1 MISRYVATRRRAVS
15 DLGDILG
22 DPGQGLEFALADDLV
37 LDPLGTFPRWSL
49 GRVLRRSLQRAP
61 GRGGPILG
69 EGLEV
74 GHGVDAEQELHL
86 FRVPGVEAMG
96 LGEIRVAAEQD
107 AAEPGMPAEQDGQV
121 ELLGGAFVRRAVAG
135 AVDDA
140 EYLAGVGQ
148 RDDQRV
154 IAPGTVIGDVD
165 ALFTTGAGG
174 DQRAVGIEDGLVE
187 EVGRLLGPEFEP
199 SLIEDVLEGF
209 DVVGGEA
216 AAEVARGG
224 GVGEA
229 VGAQGVEEDEVV
241 ASLFD
246 VVEAGAVAQ
255 GIVGEVED
263 VVGLVVGEVEL
274 EQVEPLVNGFREAE
288 VADQQLNP
296 ADAAARNRESWWRPR
311 TGCCS
316 R

>member
-1 MISRYVATRRRAVS
+1 
-15 DLGDILG
+15 
-22 DPGQGLEFALADDLV
+22 
-37 LDPLGTFPRWSL
+37 
-49 GRVLRRSLQRAP
+49 
-61 GRGGPILG
+61 
-69 EGLEV
+69 
-74 GHGVDAEQELHL
+74 
-86 FRVPGVEAMG
+86 MG

-107 AAEPGMPAEQDGQV
+107 AAEPGLPAEQDGQV

-187 EVGRLLGPEFEP
+187 EVGRLLAPEFEP

-224 GVGEA
+224 GVGDA

-296 ADAAARNRESWWRPR
+296 ADAAARNRASLGGDLVLDVVRGDDRIRRGRGDRAAEPAADFRLPAAWWWCGIGFTRNLLV
-311 TGCCS
+311 GS
-316 R
+316 VVGSV

>member
-1 MISRYVATRRRAVS
+1 M
-15 DLGDILG
+15 
-22 DPGQGLEFALADDLV
+22 
-37 LDPLGTFPRWSL
+37 
-49 GRVLRRSLQRAP
+49 
-61 GRGGPILG
+61 
-69 EGLEV
+69 
-74 GHGVDAEQELHL
+74 
-86 FRVPGVEAMG
+86 
-96 LGEIRVAAEQD
+96 
-107 AAEPGMPAEQDGQV
+107 
-121 ELLGGAFVRRAVAG
+121 
-135 AVDDA
+135 
-140 EYLAGVGQ
+140 
-148 RDDQRV
+148 

-187 EVGRLLGPEFEP
+187 EVGRLLAPEFEP

-224 GVGEA
+224 GVGDA

-296 ADAAARNRESWWRPR
+296 ADAAARNRGVLVATSYWMLFAVMTGSGEGAVIGRPSRRRILRLPAAWWWCGIGFTRNLLV
-311 TGCCS
+311 GS
-316 R
+316 VVGSV